1 MCRRPCSRMQQP
13 MSHAIPAVLFL
24 PPAGESAGEKW
35 MSRARLAA
43 CRDTI
48 ESLRSTRQ
56 VNPILVLAA
65 EAEDRAALHAAGV
78 EVLIP
83 PANDEPF
90 HFGNSL
96 AAVAASL
103 GKGALAYFGGASAPL
118 ASSRLLSDVVAE
130 AGCPGRAP
138 TAWVNNMLSTDW
150 AVLSSSEGLA
160 EVSAKLTTD
169 NPLGW
174 VLQRA
179 GYQVIGLPALAET
192 QADIDTPADVLLLAH
207 HPQVGKALKA
217 FIADAAEPGLL
228 QKVDELR
235 RVMSTPASTLAIIG
249 RSSSAI
255 WREIERRRQ
264 IWVRL
269 FVEERGMLA
278 SGRAERGEVRS
289 LIGELLDDWGPERFV
304 ERLAEMADGL
314 LWDNRVWMAHRGLW
328 PSAADRFASDL
339 GWAEQVNHPD
349 LAALT
354 RALHG
359 ARIPILTG
367 GHSLVSGSLLALLES
382 LSPAD
387 AG

>member
-1 MCRRPCSRMQQP
+1 

-48 ESLRSTRQ
+48 ENLRSTRL
-56 VNPILVLAA
+56 VSPIFVLAA
-65 EAEDRAALHAAGV
+65 EQEDRVALGAAGI
-78 EVLIP
+78 EVLTP
-83 PANDEPF
+83 PASREPF

-118 ASSRLLSDVVAE
+118 ASSRLLSDIVAE
-130 AGCPGRAP
+130 AGQPGRAP
-138 TAWVNNMLSTDW
+138 TAWVNNTLSTDW

-160 EVSAKLTTD
+160 GVSAKLTTD

-174 VLQRA
+174 VLQREA
-179 GYQVIGLPALAET
+179 GYHVIALPASAET
-192 QADIDTPADVLLLAH
+192 QADIDTPADVLLLAR
-207 HPQVGKALKA
+207 HPQVGQALRT
-217 FIADAAEPGLL
+217 FIADVAEPGLL
-228 QKVDELR
+228 RKVDELR
-235 RVMSTPASTLAIIG
+235 RVLSTPASTLAIIG

-255 WREIERRRQ
+255 WREIERRKQ

-289 LIGELLDDWGPERFV
+289 LVGELLDDWGPERFV
-304 ERLAEMADGL
+304 DRLAAMADGL

-339 GWAEQVNHPD
+339 GWAEKVNDPD

-354 RALHG
+354 CALKG

-382 LSPAD
+382 LPPAEP
-387 AG
+387 G

>member
-1 MCRRPCSRMQQP
+1 
-13 MSHAIPAVLFL
+13 
-24 PPAGESAGEKW
+24 

-48 ESLRSTRQ
+48 ESLRLTQQ
-56 VNPILVLAA
+56 VSPILVLAA
-65 EAEDRAALHAAGV
+65 EYEDRAALSAAGV
-78 EVLIP
+78 EVLTP
-83 PANDEPF
+83 PANHEPF

-103 GKGALAYFGGASAPL
+103 GKGAIAYFGGASAPL
-118 ASSRLLSDVVAE
+118 ASSRLLREVLEE
-130 AGCPGRAP
+130 AGRPGRTP
-138 TAWVNNMLSTDW
+138 TAWVNNTLSTDW
-150 AVLSSSEGLA
+150 AVLSSSEGLTQ
-160 EVSAKLTTD
+160 VSAKLTTD

-174 VLQRA
+174 ILQREA
-179 GYQVIGLPALAET
+179 GYHVIALPASAET
-192 QADIDTPADVLLLAH
+192 QADIDTPADVLLLAR
-207 HPQVGKALKA
+207 HPQVGKALEA
-217 FIADAAEPGLL
+217 FIADLAEPVLL
-228 QKVDELR
+228 QKVAELR

-255 WREIERRRQ
+255 WREIERRKQ

-304 ERLAEMADGL
+304 DRLAGMADGL

-328 PSAADRFASDL
+328 PNAADRFASDL
-339 GWAEQVNHPD
+339 GWAEQVNDPD

-367 GHSLVSGSLLALLES
+367 GHSLVSGSLLAFLES
-382 LSPAD
+382 LPPAD

>member
-1 MCRRPCSRMQQP
+1 MPN
-13 MSHAIPAVLFL
+13 AIPAVLFL
-24 PPAGESAGEKW
+24 PPAGESAGERW

-43 CRDTI
+43 CLDTV
-48 ESLRSTRQ
+48 ERLRSTQ
-56 VNPILVLAA
+56 QAEPILVLAA
-65 EAEDRAALHAAGV
+65 EAEDRAAFGPLGV
-78 EVLIP
+78 EVLS
-83 PANDEPF
+83 PAAQDGPF
-90 HFGNSL
+90 HFGRSL
-96 AAVAASL
+96 TAVAASL
-103 GKGALAYFGGASAPL
+103 GHGALAYFGGASAPL
-118 ASSRLLSDVVAE
+118 ASSRLLSEVLAD
-130 AGCPGRAP
+130 AGQPGHAP
-138 TAWVNNMLSTDW
+138 TAWVNNTLSTDW

-160 EVSAKLTTD
+160 PVSAQLTTD

-174 VLQRA
+174 ILQHEA
-179 GYQVIGLPALAET
+179 GYQVLGLPASAET
-192 QADIDTPADVLLLAH
+192 QADIDTPADVLLMGQ
-207 HPQVGKALKA
+207 HPNIGRALRA
-217 FIADAAEPGLL
+217 FISDAAEPRLL
-228 QKVDELR
+228 QKVDQLR
-235 RVMSTPASTLAIIG
+235 HVMSTPARTLAIIG

-304 ERLAEMADGL
+304 DRLAGMADGL

-339 GWAEQVNHPD
+339 GWAEQVDHPD

-367 GHSLVSGSLLALLES
+367 GHSLVSGSLLALIES
-382 LSPAD
+382 LPPAN

>member
-1 MCRRPCSRMQQP
+1 MQLP
-13 MSHAIPAVLFL
+13 MSLAIPAVLFL
-24 PPAGESAGEKW
+24 PPAGESASEKW

-43 CRDTI
+43 CCDTI
-48 ESLRSTRQ
+48 ESLRLTHQ
-56 VNPILVLAA
+56 VSRILVLAA
-65 EAEDRAALHAAGV
+65 EDDDRSALGAAGA
-78 EVLIP
+78 EVLAP
-83 PANDEPF
+83 PADQGPF

-103 GKGALAYFGGASAPL
+103 GKGAIAYFGGASAPL
-118 ASSRLLSDVVAE
+118 ASSRLLSDVLAD
-130 AGCPGRAP
+130 AGHPGRAP
-138 TAWVNNMLSTDW
+138 TAWVNNTLSTDW
-150 AVLSSSEGLA
+150 AVLSSSEGLVA
-160 EVSAKLTTD
+160 VSARLTTD

-174 VLQRA
+174 ILQHEA
-179 GYQVIGLPALAET
+179 GYQVLALPASAET
-192 QADIDTPADVLLLAH
+192 QADIDTPADVLLLAG
-207 HPQVGKALKA
+207 HPRVGNALKA
-217 FIADAAEPGLL
+217 FIADVAEPELMA
-228 QKVDELR
+228 KVDALR

-304 ERLAEMADGL
+304 NRLAAMADGL

-339 GWAEQVNHPD
+339 GWAEELDDPV

-354 RALHG
+354 RALHE

-382 LSPAD
+382 LPPPD